1 MPRVAAFQFL
11 KSLLHF
17 RSSCEVNACAEE
29 VWKMIPKTISS
40 KLTNE
45 RPNHTRMKT
54 DTVIT
59 SILIVLVVSIAQ
71 ACSFGKHARAQATPH
86 SSTLQHTLTVTPET
100 KKAFHNDDA
109 INIRSLTG
117 SAPTFRTGGTYRVVG
132 TCRQQTLNNATLYV
146 GNTAEA
152 GPDAIA
158 ASAGSSL
165 YKPLLNGTTEFDIT
179 FTLLRPGLLHVT
191 IYDLDNHDKN
201 DNAYAGVYLGDVVP
215 R

>member
-1 MPRVAAFQFL
+1 
-11 KSLLHF
+11 
-17 RSSCEVNACAEE
+17 
-29 VWKMIPKTISS
+29 
-40 KLTNE
+40 
-45 RPNHTRMKT
+45 MKT
-54 DTVIT
+54 NTVIT
-59 SILIVLVVSIAQ
+59 SVLIALVVSFAQ

-86 SSTLQHTLTVTPET
+86 PSTQQHTLTVTPEI
-100 KKAFHNDDA
+100 KKVFHSDDA
-109 INIRSLTG
+109 IKIRSLTG
-117 SAPTFRTGGTYRVVG
+117 SAPKFQTGGTYQIVG
-132 TCRQQTLNNATLYV
+132 TCRQQTLKNATLYV

-165 YKPLLNGTTEFDIT
+165 YKPLSNGTTEFDIT

-201 DNAYAGVYLGDVVP
+201 DNAYAGIYLGDVVFD